1 MTEEPEEQYDYDLD
15 ALVVE
20 AENAPPFKF
29 KWRDQVWEMPLMDAL
44 EFSDQLALEEATV
57 ERSMELIMGEEQ
69 FAQFIAGPI
78 STGRMRGLI
87 KAWQKHQGLEP
98 GESRASSRSSKNTV
112 RQSKPTSRSGR

>member
-1 MTEEPEEQYDYDLD
+1 MTEEQYDYDLD

-29 KWRDQVWEMPLMDAL
+29 KWRDRVWEMPLMDAL

-57 ERSMELIMGEEQ
+57 ERSMELIMGEDQ
-69 FAQFIAGPI
+69 FTEFIAEPI

-87 KAWQKHQGLEP
+87 KEWQAFQGLEP
-98 GESRASSRSSKNTV
+98 GESRASSRSSKSTV
-112 RQSKPTSRSGR
+112 RRSKRTSRSAR

>member
-1 MTEEPEEQYDYDLD
+1 MPEEPEEQYDYDLD

-44 EFSDQLALEEATV
+44 DFGDQLALEEATV
-57 ERSMELIMGEEQ
+57 ERSMQLIMGEDQ
-69 FAQFIAGPI
+69 FTQLISEPI

-87 KAWQKHQGLEP
+87 EAWQRHQGLEP
-98 GESRASSRSSKNTV
+98 GESRASSRSSKNTA
-112 RQSKPTSRSGR
+112 RRSKRTSRSGR